1 MKLDDKIDKMF
12 KLRERKRELEAQV
25 KAINA
30 EIAECNDWLLQR
42 YAEIG
47 TTTARGSL
55 ASATLTETIVPNIED
70 WGLVQQ
76 YIMDNDALYLVHRR
90 ISAGPWKELM
100 DTGEEIPGITP
111 FTKRT
116 ISLRKLGDK

>member
-1 MKLDDKIDKMF
+1 MKLNDKIDKMF
-12 KLRERKRELEAQV
+12 RLRERKRVLEAQV

-30 EIAECNDWLLQR
+30 EIAECNDWLLR
-42 YAEIG
+42 SFEEVG
-47 TTTARGSL
+47 TSTARGSL
-55 ASATLTETIVPNIED
+55 ASATMTETIVPNIED